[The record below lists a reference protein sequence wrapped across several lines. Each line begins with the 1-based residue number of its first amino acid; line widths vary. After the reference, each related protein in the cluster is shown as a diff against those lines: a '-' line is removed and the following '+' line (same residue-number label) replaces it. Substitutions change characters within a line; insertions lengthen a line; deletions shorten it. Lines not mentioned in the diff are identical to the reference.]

1 MGLLTVAT
9 CHQAAWW
16 FSRFVGPNI
25 DVSLFTDLDTR
36 KIEPNLCC
44 RNFVIFFLASIG
56 FFLAPLVLDCWD
68 DVTVTR
74 SGRVLLERNDD
85 CIFFLACKVGA
96 LYSAPSSGDDGLD
109 GLGVAETRIWT
120 RTCKRK
126 YVASGRA
133 SVHKGTG
140 MLL

>member
-85 CIFFLACKVGA
+85 CIFFLACKVWA
-96 LYSAPSSGDDGLD
+96 LVLSA
-109 GLGVAETRIWT
+109 
-120 RTCKRK
+120 
-126 YVASGRA
+126 
-133 SVHKGTG
+133 
-140 MLL
+140 